1 MECGSHNNWR
11 IIVKFRVRE
20 ILITLR
26 ENGFPKV
33 ISFDITV
40 CESNFLL
47 LKISIFSKVKEKS
60 INLNARNLQLKSM
73 YESKF
78 KPKYLKKF
86 FQSQNQKMLL
96 ICQILRFTSATVTHF
111 SYLRHMSL
119 SESFNFL

>member
-47 LKISIFSKVKEKS
+47 LKISIFSNKKS
-60 INLNARNLQLKSM
+60 KG
-73 YESKF
+73 K
-78 KPKYLKKF
+78 KY
-86 FQSQNQKMLL
+86 
-96 ICQILRFTSATVTHF
+96 
-111 SYLRHMSL
+111 
-119 SESFNFL
+119 